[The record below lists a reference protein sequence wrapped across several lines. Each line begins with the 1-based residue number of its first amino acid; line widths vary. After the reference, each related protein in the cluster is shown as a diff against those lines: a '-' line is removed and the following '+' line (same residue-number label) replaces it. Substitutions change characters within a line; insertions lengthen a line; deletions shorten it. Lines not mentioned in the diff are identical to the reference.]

1 MAKLEAKRYFQDIET
16 QYFEIKG
23 ILEDITEYYNKGE
36 MTEEQVKDALADF
49 ERAQLVYDTARIFM
63 DKLNKPSSRAKK
75 KREPELVEIPKE
87 FDNYLE
93 GDKN

>member
-1 MAKLEAKRYFQDIET
+1 MAKLEAKKYFQEIET
-16 QYFEIKG
+16 QYNEIKE
-23 ILEDITEYYNKGE
+23 ILEDVNEYYAKGE
-36 MTEEQVKDALADF
+36 MSAEAAEDALKDF

-63 DKLNKPSSRAKK
+63 DKLNAPSSRGKK
-75 KREPELVEIPKE
+75 KKEPELVEIPKE

>member
-1 MAKLEAKRYFQDIET
+1 MSKVDAKHYFKDIET
-16 QYFEIKG
+16 QYFEIKE
-23 ILEDITEYYNKGE
+23 ILEDVTEYYNKGE
-36 MTEEQVKDALADF
+36 MTEEQAKDALADF

-63 DKLNKPSSRAKK
+63 DKLNKPSARSKK
-75 KREPELVEIPKE
+75 KKEAEIVEIPAE

>member
-1 MAKLEAKRYFQDIET
+1 MAKLEVKKYFQEIEQ
-16 QYFEIKG
+16 QYNEIKE
-23 ILEDITEYYNKGE
+23 ILEDVNEYYSKGE
-36 MTEEQVKDALADF
+36 MSAESAEDALRDF

-63 DKLNKPSSRAKK
+63 DKLNAPSSRGKK
-75 KREPELVEIPKE
+75 KKEKELVEIPEE

>member
-1 MAKLEAKRYFQDIET
+1 MSKVDAKHYFKDIET
-16 QYFEIKG
+16 QYFEIKE
-23 ILEDITEYYNKGE
+23 ILEDVTEYYNKGE
-36 MTEEQVKDALADF
+36 MTEEQAKDALADF

-63 DKLNKPSSRAKK
+63 DKLNKPSQRSKRKK
-75 KREPELVEIPKE
+75 ESEIVEIPKE

>member
-1 MAKLEAKRYFQDIET
+1 MAKLEAKKYFQEIET
-16 QYFEIKG
+16 QYKEIKE
-23 ILEDITEYYNKGE
+23 ILEDVTEYYNKGE
-36 MTEEQVKDALADF
+36 MSAEAAEDALKDF

-63 DKLNKPSSRAKK
+63 DKLNAPSSRSKK
-75 KREPELVEIPKE
+75 KKEPELVEIPKE